1 MLDHL
6 QIVVLAGG
14 TNDFHAAAPPL
25 EEWID
30 DIINFID
37 MVGALPLAFVTQPQ
51 ADPKGPATMQ
61 VSL

>member
-1 MLDHL
+1 MDHL

-25 EEWID
+25 EEWTD

-37 MVGALPLAFVTQPQ
+37 MVGALPLASVAGPL
-51 ADPKGPATMQ
+51 GPACIQ
-61 VSL
+61 IIIS